1 MEIIVPWNWWV
12 TQRGGRVHVC
22 WDQECVPA
30 ISYTYKQGVLCI
42 LGEPNIEFRLEAQRF
57 DAQRFQRSYGFVVEF
72 IAGALRRHADSS

>member
-42 LGEPNIEFRLEAQRF
+42 LGEPNIEFRLEAFLRICGGVYCGG
-57 DAQRFQRSYGFVVEF
+57 AAAACGFQ
-72 IAGALRRHADSS
+72 LRWAVKN